1 MEHILGE
8 KCNDQTCVS
17 ENKSLVDVLNLIPR
31 RAWKEREPIGGYCI

>member
-1 MEHILGE
+1 MMEHILVE

-31 RAWKEREPIGGYCI
+31 KAWKEREPI

>member
-31 RAWKEREPIGGYCI
+31 KAWKEREPI